1 MRAVS
6 SFETLMIHGVSLLV
20 RGDTQSNRT
29 IPGRYGFQAKNGG
42 LDLRRPYKSKSPPP
56 LSKTMIQTNIKTSDS
71 LLRSD
76 PDSCRT
82 RMNDVMVK
90 CEEEI
95 TNSLF
100 SKDVFSPPQLIFHVG
115 WMQMD
120 EEGASN
126 NDATPLTSDGL
137 TTEVEEVVEFTG
149 AVQPIDSTV
158 SFSEDL
164 ARKFYRQVGENRTH
178 TVVDFLSRPYLVG
191 STTWSNT
198 QTANSVLAQY
208 EFPNALLRIP
218 GVRHKLEGFT
228 FLRAG
233 MTLRIVTNAQPFQQ
247 GRLLVYF
254 SPYLRDLNKDTGYS
268 LSSRT
273 SERTLLGSTGFPRVE
288 LDLGNASE
296 ATLTIP
302 YVSPYSAFSLME
314 DLWSVGSFVVKVYSP
329 LAGGT
334 DSVAVS
340 FWAYFNDPEPTIPTC
355 APIYELDPPTSFTRG
370 RVQINL
376 KAEAAKG
383 EGTVTTL
390 ANTVGKVATLA
401 SAVPALTPI
410 AAPVAAVAS
419 VASKVA
425 SIFGFSKPKMESL
438 VTATTLAPG
447 RYQNNYDGNDASK
460 SLGLTFKNQIGVQ
473 PVFGTSADEM
483 AIAYIAQKANYVR
496 TIPWSTTVTP
506 GTILAD
512 MLCHPFGDTWDVH
525 TDLGVGTRQFPYVG
539 YVCMPFEL
547 WRGTLVYTFKL
558 VKTSFHAGRLRF
570 GIIPKGKFAE
580 GNYDLNFVYQ
590 KIVDIQGTDEVTI
603 EVPFVYELP
612 WCQVPD
618 VTTVYPIAPTVLTVE
633 VLTSLRRPNELVSDT
648 VQILVEVAGGEDFE
662 VARPRTIDYCIERPT
677 FESKSRPALQMQY
690 ETNGFG
696 GNFINDDDSRFE
708 TVGETVASFKQL
720 LLRQQHAGFSTEES
734 PNAECFPLQVASD
747 LTHEQGVFDVL
758 LPLYAFWRGSFRL
771 KSYSLAES
779 TNVTTMTRL
788 NAYVSK
794 WVIAS
799 DPCYR
804 IFGTFTERLWGSP
817 FALTREHI
825 EGMNEVEVPYY
836 ACTYMKPTNNWY
848 LTAEALFR
856 FAKLGAPNVTIF
868 PSGDGGLQLF
878 RAVGDD
884 FRCGFLT
891 GSPILRIGEA

>member
-1 MRAVS
+1 
-6 SFETLMIHGVSLLV
+6 
-20 RGDTQSNRT
+20 
-29 IPGRYGFQAKNGG
+29 
-42 LDLRRPYKSKSPPP
+42 
-56 LSKTMIQTNIKTSDS
+56 
-71 LLRSD
+71 
-76 PDSCRT
+76 
-82 RMNDVMVK
+82 MNDVGMG

-100 SKDVFSPPQLIFHVG
+100 AKDVFSPPQLIFSVG
-115 WMQMD
+115 RMQMD
-120 EEGASN
+120 DEGASV

-198 QTANSVLAQY
+198 QTENTVLSQY

-233 MTLRIVTNAQPFQQ
+233 MTLRVVTNAQPFQQ

-296 ATLTIP
+296 VTLTIP

-314 DLWSVGSFVVKVYSP
+314 DVWSVGSFVVKVYSP

-340 FWAYFNDPEPTIPTC
+340 FWAYFNDPEPSIPTC
-355 APIYELDPPTSFTRG
+355 APIYELDPPTSFRRG

-376 KAEAAKG
+376 GAEAAKG

-425 SIFGFSKPKMESL
+425 SLFGFSKPKMESL

-447 RYQNNYDGNDASK
+447 RYLNNYDGNDASK

-483 AIAYIAQKANYVR
+483 AISYIAQKANYVR
-496 TIPWSTTVTP
+496 TISWSTTVTP

-525 TDLGVGTRQFPYVG
+525 TDIGEGTRQFPYVG
-539 YVCMPFEL
+539 YVCLPFEL

-612 WCQVPD
+612 WCAVPET
-618 VTTVYPIAPTVLTVE
+618 TTVYPETPTVLTIE

-648 VQILVEVAGGEDFE
+648 VQILVEVAAGADFE
-662 VARPRTIDYCIERPT
+662 VARPRTIEYCIERPFT
-677 FESKSRPALQMQY
+677 GPTRPTLQMQY
-690 ETNGFG
+690 ETEGFG
-696 GNFINDDDSRFE
+696 GTFDNDDDSRFE
-708 TVGETVASFKQL
+708 TVGETVVSLKQL
-720 LLRQQHAGFSTEES
+720 LLRQQHAGFTTKENT
-734 PNAECFPLQVASD
+734 NAICYPLQVASD
-747 LTHEQGVFDVL
+747 LTHEQGVFDVI
-758 LPLYAFWRGSFRL
+758 LPLFAFWRGSFRL
-771 KSYSLAES
+771 KYYSHS
-779 TNVTTMTRL
+779 GVVNTTTMTRL
-788 NAYVSK
+788 NAYVGK
-794 WVIAS
+794 WVLAS
-799 DPCYR
+799 ESCYR
-804 IFGTFTERLWGSP
+804 AFGGFVERIWGSP
-817 FALTREHI
+817 FAIAREHL
-825 EGMNEVEVPYY
+825 EGMNEVEVPFYS
-836 ACTYMKPTNNWY
+836 CTYMKPTNNWF
-848 LTAEALFR
+848 LTTEALER
-856 FAKLGAPNVTIF
+856 FQKLGAPNVSIF
-868 PSGDGGLQLF
+868 PSGGEGLELF
-878 RAVGDD
+878 RAAGDD

-891 GSPILRIGEA
+891 GSPILRFGASSDSQTST